1 MADNTLTL
9 KIDNETV
16 LPLLEKMGKD
26 IIMPIVEG
34 AGKSAYAI
42 AVAHGFKGSEQD
54 WLDSLRGL
62 KGDPG
67 DKGDPFKFSDFTPE
81 QLNALKGKKGDP
93 GDPGSAEKA
102 AELLKSKNIYLENTK
117 VDTILTKLIE
127 KLSENGYISEG
138 SFRRLEYTQPRT
150 GQDYI
155 DLTGEPHFKVAINNG
170 EKREFESDNMR
181 VAIEPFGPKNI
192 ELKYYDLNDN
202 EQQMLIIRAKNS
214 APDQTYT
221 APNGVVY
228 NKFGN
233 ELEINV
239 SNYDGNSVFNFAHVG
254 WHVDGDTQ
262 LSIKTD
268 KKVLLKFNED
278 SLKNDTGEQFV
289 TQGFSI
295 YITQPE
301 LISFKAENEIN
312 DYFRFEV
319 NDKGMNTRMSKHN
332 RPYIIWDSTQN
343 EYVNSAT
350 ETL

>member
-9 KIDNETV
+9 KFDEISAMALVEKVGKEIV
-16 LPLLEKMGKD
+16 LP
-26 IIMPIVEG
+26 IVNE

-42 AVAHGFKGSEQD
+42 AVAHGFQGSEQD
-54 WLDSLRGL
+54 WLNSLRGL
-62 KGDPG
+62 PGPQGDPG
-67 DKGDPFKFSDFTPE
+67 PI
-81 QLNALKGKKGDP
+81 GKP
-93 GDPGSAEKA
+93 GPQGEPGSATNA
-102 AELLKSKNIYLENTK
+102 AELLKSKNIYLENNH
-117 VDTILTKLIE
+117 VDTVITKLIE
-127 KLSENGYISEG
+127 KLSESGYISDAT
-138 SFRRLEYTQPRT
+138 FRQLEYTQPRT
-150 GQDYI
+150 GQEYI
-155 DLTGEPHFKVAINNG
+155 DLTGEPHFKVSVNGG

-181 VAIEPFGPKNI
+181 VTIEPFGPKNI

-202 EQQMLIIRAKNS
+202 EQITLIIRAKS
-214 APDQTYT
+214 ATPDQTYT
-221 APNGVVY
+221 APNGVTY

-239 SNYDGNSVFNFAHVG
+239 SNYDGNSLFNFSPVG
-254 WHVDGDTQ
+254 WHVDDNTQ

-289 TQGFSI
+289 TQGYSI

-301 LISFKAENEIN
+301 LISFKAESEIS

-319 NDKGMNTRMSKHN
+319 NTEQYNVSMSRYGKL
-332 RPYIIWDSTQN
+332 YIIWDSTQN
-343 EYVNSAT
+343 QYVNSAT